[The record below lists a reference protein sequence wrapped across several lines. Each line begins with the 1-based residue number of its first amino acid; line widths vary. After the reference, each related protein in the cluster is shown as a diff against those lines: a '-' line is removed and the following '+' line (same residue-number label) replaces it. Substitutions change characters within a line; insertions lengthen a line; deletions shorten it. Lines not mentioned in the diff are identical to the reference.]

1 MFTLGELRAV
11 LPEDELIFVEDKT
24 GDIEISDENSC
35 LETAYNNRYVKSMY
49 STHFRSV
56 GNEVGISVEISHSRK
71 ENKKRLTI
79 RNSDG
84 SVSQPAT
91 TTVEDVFYK
100 LAEYEDMGYT
110 PSELKSIIA
119 FYKSN
124 QNTTN

>member
-11 LPEDELIFVEDKT
+11 LPTDELIFVEDKNREV
-24 GDIEISDENSC
+24 EISDENSC
-35 LETAYNNRYVKSMY
+35 LETAYDNRYVSKIY

-56 GNEVGISVEISHSRK
+56 GNEVGVSVEIVHSRK

-84 SVSQPAT
+84 TVSQPTT

-100 LAEYEDMGYT
+100 LAEYEDIGYT
-110 PSELKSIIA
+110 PSELKAIIA
-119 FYKSN
+119 SHEANK
-124 QNTTN
+124 